1 MRKFVFILLASSAL
15 CAISYA
21 QTQSS
26 EQISDPQASESQPAL
41 QPSLGDYA
49 RQLRLKKQQKE
60 AQLQQ
65 ATAKQVQPT
74 EVQPVPAEVQPVE
87 APAKPQPKAAHIVT
101 NDDTPE
107 RATVTTASVHQ
118 KLPSESEA
126 QPSAGDRNAQ
136 AENYKSQIMAQKTTI
151 AALEQDIRT
160 IGDSIHFAGGN
171 CVANCAQWNEHQ
183 QEKQKEVE
191 AMKTQLEE
199 QRKLLEELQD
209 EARKAGFGGSV
220 TEP

>member
-1 MRKFVFILLASSAL
+1 MRKFVFIFLAGSTL
-15 CAISYA
+15 CATSYA
-21 QTQSS
+21 QSQSS
-26 EQISDPQASESQPAL
+26 EQISDPQASESQPAS

-49 RQLRLKKQQKE
+49 RQLRVKKQQKE

-65 ATAKQVQPT
+65 ATAKQVQPD
-74 EVQPVPAEVQPVE
+74 EVQAAE
-87 APAKPQPKAAHIVT
+87 APAKPQPKAHIVT

-118 KLPSESEA
+118 KLPSESEV

-136 AENYKSQIMAQKTTI
+136 AEKYKSEILAQKTTI

-160 IGDSIHFAGGN
+160 IGDSIHFAGAN

-183 QEKQKEVE
+183 QEKQQQVE
-191 AMKTQLEE
+191 TMKTQLEE
-199 QRKLLEELQD
+199 QRKLLGDLQE

>member
-1 MRKFVFILLASSAL
+1 MRKFVFILLAGSTL
-15 CAISYA
+15 CATSYA
-21 QTQSS
+21 QSQSS
-26 EQISDPQASESQPAL
+26 EQISDPQASESQPSSQA
-41 QPSLGDYA
+41 SLGDYA
-49 RQLRLKKQQKE
+49 RQLRVKKQQKE

-65 ATAKQVQPT
+65 STAKQVQPV
-74 EVQPVPAEVQPVE
+74 EVQTAE

-126 QPSAGDRNAQ
+126 QPTAGDRNAL
-136 AENYKSQIMAQKTTI
+136 AERYKSEILAQKTTI

-183 QEKQKEVE
+183 QEKQQQVE
-191 AMKTQLEE
+191 TMKTQLEE
-199 QRKLLEELQD
+199 QRKLLEDLQE

>member
-1 MRKFVFILLASSAL
+1 MRKFVFILLASSTL

-26 EQISDPQASESQPAL
+26 EQISDPQASESQPAP

-60 AQLQQ
+60 AQLQP
-65 ATAKQVQPT
+65 AKAKEAQPL
-74 EVQPVPAEVQPVE
+74 EVQTAE

-136 AENYKSQIMAQKTTI
+136 AENYKSQILAQKTTI

-183 QEKQKEVE
+183 QEKQQEVE
-191 AMKTQLEE
+191 TMKAQLVE

>member
-1 MRKFVFILLASSAL
+1 MRKFLLILLAGSTL
-15 CAISYA
+15 CAISFA

-26 EQISDPQASESQPAL
+26 EVISDPQASASQPAP

-49 RQLRLKKQQKE
+49 RQIRLKKQQKE

-65 ATAKQVQPT
+65 ATAK
-74 EVQPVPAEVQPVE
+74 EVQPAEVQPVE
-87 APAKPQPKAAHIVT
+87 VPAKPQPKAAHIVT

-107 RATVTTASVHQ
+107 RATVTSASVHQ
-118 KLPSESEA
+118 KVPSESEA
-126 QPSAGDRNAQ
+126 QPSGGDRNAQ
-136 AENYKSQIMAQKTTI
+136 AENYKSQILAQKTTI

-183 QEKQKEVE
+183 QEKQQEVE
-191 AMKTQLEE
+191 TMKTQLEE
-199 QRKLLEELQD
+199 QRKLLEDLQD